1 MSSGA
6 KEIRSGTGRL
16 VFEDETTNAL
26 LFALNTESNSLTA
39 LEGSGGDAFEFTS
52 SVEGEESG
60 PDYSVRI
67 GNQGTERT
75 TSPLSCSVSQPADGT
90 CPLECTVS
98 SDGMDVNQGNG
109 FDAWVLG
116 PPNTVSDMSYKTFA
130 VTRGDASQVGGRCRG
145 GRWGCIRRI
154 WSFDSA

>member
-26 LFALNTESNSLTA
+26 LFALNTESSSLTA
-39 LEGSGGDAFEFTS
+39 LEGSGGDAFEFTPT
-52 SVEGEESG
+52 EGED

-67 GNQGTERT
+67 GNQGTERAT
-75 TSPLSCSVSQPADGT
+75 TPLSCSVSQAADGT

-98 SDGMDVNQGNG
+98 SDGKDVNQGNG

-116 PPNTVSDMSYKTFA
+116 PPNTVTDLTYNTFA
-130 VTRGDASQVGGRCRG
+130 VTRGDAAQVGGRCRG
-145 GRWGCIRRI
+145 GRGGFQRASRR
-154 WSFDSA
+154 